1 MCMACVGAATPE
13 VAVAIGGY
21 AAVRFGRP
29 LERLKALR
37 RGNGAGQADV
47 SGPGDA
53 LALDDA
59 TDRDSARSASI
70 A

>member
-1 MCMACVGAATPE
+1 MACVGAATPE

-29 LERLKALR
+29 LERLKGLR
-37 RGNGAGQADV
+37 RGAGADQTEA
-47 SGPGDA
+47 SGPGDG
-53 LALDDA
+53 LLLDDA
-59 TDRDSARSASI
+59 SDRDSARSASI

>member
-1 MCMACVGAATPE
+1 MACVGAATPE

-29 LERLKALR
+29 LERLKAR
-37 RGNGAGQADV
+37 RQGRGGEAAE
-47 SGPGDA
+47 PGDM
-53 LALDDA
+53 
-59 TDRDSARSASI
+59 SARDGAADAAESALSTST

>member
-1 MCMACVGAATPE
+1 MCVACVGAATPE

-29 LERLKALR
+29 LERLGSLWR
-37 RGNGAGQADV
+37 RAGADQTEGSD
-47 SGPGDA
+47 PGDVTS
-53 LALDDA
+53 LDDA
-59 TDRDSARSASI
+59 SDRDSSRSSSI

>member
-1 MCMACVGAATPE
+1 MACVGAATPE

-29 LERLKALR
+29 LERLKTWR
-37 RGNGAGQADV
+37 QGCDDEPRSDV
-47 SGPGDA
+47 SD
-53 LALDDA
+53 
-59 TDRDSARSASI
+59 DSADNARSTAT